1 MKIQSKKELMT
12 EEEYSLLRDLVNN
25 EFGILLTGDKR
36 LTLHTKISH
45 RLSILGLE
53 TYKDYYDHIM
63 SDATGEELF
72 TLASHV
78 TNNETYFFRE
88 QAQLEVFANILRDIK
103 KEKEGARHVIK
114 ILSVASS
121 SGEEAYSLNI
131 IMQEKGLFVWD
142 WDITITGIDIDR
154 NAIQRAREA
163 CYSNNSFRQL
173 NGNKVLVD
181 KYFIEEGDRL
191 RLKRFLTRNVEFRHA
206 NIIGEHA
213 FDGFDSIDVI
223 FCRNVLIYMS
233 DDAIEKTIKNL
244 HRCISDGGY
253 LFIGSSESLIQ
264 RTNLFLPEYI
274 NGVIVY
280 RKNVSG

>member
-1 MKIQSKKELMT
+1 MRSVSIIGVGCTKFGERWDVS
-12 EEEYSLLRDLVNN
+12 LRD
-25 EFGILLTGDKR
+25 
-36 LTLHTKISH
+36 
-45 RLSILGLE
+45 
-53 TYKDYYDHIM
+53 M
-63 SDATGEELF
+63 
-72 TLASHV
+72 
-78 TNNETYFFRE
+78 
-88 QAQLEVFANILRDIK
+88 
-103 KEKEGARHVIK
+103 
-114 ILSVASS
+114 VA
-121 SGEEAYSLNI
+121 EAGV
-131 IMQEKGLFVWD
+131 K
-142 WDITITGIDIDR
+142 
-154 NAIQRAREA
+154 AIA
-163 CYSNNSFRQL
+163 
-173 NGNKVLVD
+173 D
-181 KYFIEEGDRL
+181 
-191 RLKRFLTRNVEFRHA
+191 A